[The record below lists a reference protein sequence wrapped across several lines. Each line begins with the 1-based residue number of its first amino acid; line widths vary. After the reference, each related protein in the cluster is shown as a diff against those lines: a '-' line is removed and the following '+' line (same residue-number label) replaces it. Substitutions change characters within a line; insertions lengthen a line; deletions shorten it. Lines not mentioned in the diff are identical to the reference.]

1 MSYENVL
8 VEKRDQIGFITLNRP
23 QAMNTFNVPFARELN
38 DALWEMEQDPEVR
51 VVVIDANGKHFS
63 TGISLDEFKG
73 KTNKEYRE
81 FIHLMD
87 EHNHTIAKMK
97 KPVIASVKG
106 YALANGAG
114 LSFACD
120 LTVAAED
127 AKFGTTAINV
137 GLICLGPAAP
147 LARNVGRKKAL
158 EMVLTGDIIPAAEAQ
173 RLGLVNKVVPPDQLE
188 AATLELATKLA
199 AKSPL
204 ALQIGKAGHLWDA
217 RCPLPPGPGHAGRH
231 VCGPVQ
237 HGRCGGRGQGVSGEE
252 KTGVAGTLT
261 AQRFLRPAGSEIQK
275 GCQVNNDEP
284 RRGNE
289 KSWIQFLGQLRRER
303 VLYEMDQTP
312 GQAGLYRRP

>member
-1 MSYENVL
+1 MDYTNVM

-38 DALWEMEQDPEVR
+38 DALWEMEHDPEVR

-63 TGISLDEFKG
+63 TGISLDEFKN
-73 KTNKEYRE
+73 KTNREYRE

-158 EMVLTGDIIPAAEAQ
+158 EMVLLGEIISAAEAQ
-173 RLGLVNKVVPPDQLE
+173 KLGLVNKVVPPDKLE
-188 AATLELATKLA
+188 EATLELAGKLV

-204 ALQIGKAGHLWDA
+204 ALQIGKAGIYGAEDA
-217 RCPLPPGPGHAGRH
+217 PYHKALDLLGDMFAALCSTEDAEE
-231 VCGPVQ
+231 
-237 HGRCGGRGQGVSGEE
+237 GVKAFLE
-252 KTGVAGTLT
+252 K
-261 AQRFLRPAGSEIQK
+261 RKPEWK
-275 GCQVNNDEP
+275 
-284 RRGNE
+284 
-289 KSWIQFLGQLRRER
+289 ER
-303 VLYEMDQTP
+303 
-312 GQAGLYRRP
+312 

>member
-1 MSYENVL
+1 MSYTNVL
-8 VEKRDQIGFITLNRP
+8 VEKRDHIGFITLNRP

-38 DALWEMEQDPEVR
+38 DALKEMDQDPEVR

-63 TGISLDEFKG
+63 TGISLDEFKD
-73 KTNKEYRE
+73 KTPKAYRE
-81 FIHLMD
+81 FVHLMD

-147 LARNVGRKKAL
+147 LARHVGLKKAL
-158 EMVLTGDIIPAAEAQ
+158 EMVLTGDIISAPEAE
-173 RLGLVNKVVPPDQLE
+173 RLGLVNKVVPSDKLE
-188 AATLELATKLA
+188 EATLELATKLA

-204 ALQIGKAGHLWDA
+204 ALQAGK
-217 RCPLPPGPGHAGRH
+217 
-231 VCGPVQ
+231 
-237 HGRCGGRGQGVSGEE
+237 SGLYAMHN
-252 KTGVAGTLT
+252 VA
-261 AQRFLRPAGSEIQK
+261 
-275 GCQVNNDEP
+275 
-284 RRGNE
+284 
-289 KSWIQFLGQLRRER
+289 
-303 VLYEMDQTP
+303 Y
-312 GQAGLYRRP
+312 GQALDMLSDRFAALCTTEDAEEGVKAFLEKRKPVWQER

>member
-1 MSYENVL
+1 MSYTNVL

-38 DALWEMEQDPEVR
+38 DALWEMEKDPEVR

-147 LARNVGRKKAL
+147 AGPQRRPQKGPGNGAHGRYY
-158 EMVLTGDIIPAAEAQ
+158 
-173 RLGLVNKVVPPDQLE
+173 LGRRGP
-188 AATLELATKLA
+188 
-199 AKSPL
+199 
-204 ALQIGKAGHLWDA
+204 KAG
-217 RCPLPPGPGHAGRH
+217 AG
-231 VCGPVQ
+231 Q
-237 HGRCGGRGQGVSGEE
+237 QGG
-252 KTGVAGTLT
+252 AH
-261 AQRFLRPAGSEIQK
+261 
-275 GCQVNNDEP
+275 
-284 RRGNE
+284 
-289 KSWIQFLGQLRRER
+289 
-303 VLYEMDQTP
+303 
-312 GQAGLYRRP
+312 

>member
-1 MSYENVL
+1 MDYTNVL
-8 VEKRDQIGFITLNRP
+8 VDKREQIGFITLNRP
-23 QAMNTFNVPFARELN
+23 QSMNTFNVPFARELN
-38 DALWEMEQDPEVR
+38 DALWEMEKDPEVR

-158 EMVLTGDIIPAAEAQ
+158 EMVLTGDIITAAEAQ
-173 RLGLVNKVVPPDQLE
+173 RLGLVNKVVPNDKLE
-188 AATLELATKLA
+188 EATLELAAKLA

-204 ALQIGKAGHLWDA
+204 ALQIGKAGIYGMEDVPYHHALDMLSERFAALCCTEDA
-217 RCPLPPGPGHAGRH
+217 EE
-231 VCGPVQ
+231 
-237 HGRCGGRGQGVSGEE
+237 GVKAFLE
-252 KTGVAGTLT
+252 KRT
-261 AQRFLRPAGSEIQK
+261 PE
-275 GCQVNNDEP
+275 
-284 RRGNE
+284 
-289 KSWIQFLGQLRRER
+289 WRER
-303 VLYEMDQTP
+303 
-312 GQAGLYRRP
+312 

>member
-1 MSYENVL
+1 MSYTNVL
-8 VEKRDQIGFITLNRP
+8 VDKQERIGIITLNRP

-38 DALWEMEQDPEVR
+38 DALWEMEKDPEIR

-73 KTNKEYRE
+73 KTTKEYRE
-81 FIHLMD
+81 FIHKMD

-147 LARNVGRKKAL
+147 LARNVGLKKAL
-158 EMVLTGDIIPAAEAQ
+158 EMVLTGDIISAAEAQ
-173 RLGLVNKVVPPDQLE
+173 RLGLVNKVVPPDKLE
-188 AATLELATKLA
+188 EATMELAAKLA
-199 AKSPL
+199 AKSPQ
-204 ALQIGKAGHLWDA
+204 ALQMGKAG
-217 RCPLPPGPGHAGRH
+217 
-231 VCGPVQ
+231 
-237 HGRCGGRGQGVSGEE
+237 
-252 KTGVAGTLT
+252 
-261 AQRFLRPAGSEIQK
+261 I
-275 GCQVNNDEP
+275 
-284 RRGNE
+284 
-289 KSWIQFLGQLRRER
+289 
-303 VLYEMDQTP
+303 YEMKDVPYHKALEMLSDRFAKLCCTEDAEEGVKAFLEKRTP
-312 GQAGLYRRP
+312 EWKER